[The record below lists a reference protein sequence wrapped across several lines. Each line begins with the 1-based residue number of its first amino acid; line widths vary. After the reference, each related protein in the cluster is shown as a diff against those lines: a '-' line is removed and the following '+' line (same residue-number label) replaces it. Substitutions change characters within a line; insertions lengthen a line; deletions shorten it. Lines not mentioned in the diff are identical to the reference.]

1 MTRPRKPPMAQN
13 PIIAMAERLSEAGT
27 RLACLAWIND
37 DGQVEVATTEG
48 MSPITAV
55 GILSTAAIWLA
66 APEGESDA

>member
-13 PIIAMAERLSEAGT
+13 PIVAMAERLSEAGT
-27 RLACLAWIND
+27 CLAWIND
-37 DGQVEVATTEG
+37 EGQVEVATTEG

-66 APEGESDA
+66 TPEGESDA